1 MSTEGI
7 IGLIRLTLETTVWLA
22 APVLIVAAIVS
33 VLISIGQVLTSI
45 QDMTLTTVPK
55 FAAVALTTFVL
66 LPWTFRKLIGFTVS
80 LFQDFHKYVG

>member
-7 IGLIRLTLETTVWLA
+7 ITLIRQTLEIALYLA
-22 APVLIVAAIVS
+22 APILIAGATVS

-45 QDMTLTTVPK
+45 QDATLSTVPK
-55 FAAVALTTFVL
+55 LAAVGVATFVL
-66 LPWTFRKLIGFTVS
+66 LPWTLRKLVGFTIF